1 MSTNRCN
8 NLLGRKGTFWMD
20 ESYDHIVCDSKE
32 LAAFCNYIV
41 QNPKK
46 AGLKLDEY
54 SLQLRNVLVA

>member
-1 MSTNRCN
+1 
-8 NLLGRKGTFWMD
+8 MD
-20 ESYDHIVCDSKE
+20 ESYDHIVRDSKE
-32 LAAFCNYIV
+32 PAAFRDYIV

>member
-1 MSTNRCN
+1 
-8 NLLGRKGTFWMD
+8 MD

-32 LAAFCNYIV
+32 LAAFRDYIV

-54 SLQLRNVLVA
+54 WLQLRNVLVA

>member
-1 MSTNRCN
+1 VSANRCN

-20 ESYDHIVCDSKE
+20 ESYDHIVRDSKE
-32 LAAFCNYIV
+32 LAAFRDYIV